1 MEYAPVVVFVYDR
14 IEHFSK
20 CIEAIKAN
28 KEASETILYVV
39 SDAAGCVE
47 HEEKIEKVR
56 EYSRSITGFKEVR
69 FVFREENFGAFL
81 SLQNGKA
88 YVVKNH
94 GRLIYMEDDI
104 IVSDRFLEYM
114 NMGLEVYKDRKD
126 IFSICGC
133 CRDFITIP
141 YDKDVL
147 LLPMM
152 KPWGM
157 ATWKDRWI
165 DAEEHIF
172 NPVSREDMKDREL
185 VGKIRKYNKTFL
197 SYLREDMDERVKL
210 FDARINLY
218 VLKKNMYSV
227 FPRRTL
233 ARTIGDDGSGLHM
246 DTRGKYSKVKLWEKN
261 GDFEMDEDI
270 VVYDDIIE
278 LSNKAHNGRYRAVL
292 KDLLYKIGLMY
303 FSVDVRRKY
312 KMKMLKRS
320 GYKH

>member
-28 KEASETILYVV
+28 KEAKETILYVV
-39 SDAAGCVE
+39 SDAAGCLE
-47 HEEKIEKVR
+47 HEETVNRVR
-56 EYSRSITGFKEVR
+56 EYSRGITGFKEVR
-69 FVFREENFGAFL
+69 FIFREENFGAFL
-81 SLQNGKA
+81 SLQKGKD
-88 YVVKNH
+88 YVVKKH

-114 NMGLEVYKDRKD
+114 NMGLEVYKERKD

-133 CRDFITIP
+133 CRDFIRTA

-157 ATWKDRWI
+157 ATWKDRWEA
-165 DAEEHIF
+165 AEEYIF
-172 NPVSREDMKDREL
+172 NPVSREDMNNRDL
-185 VGKIRKYNKTFL
+185 VGKIRKHNKSFL
-197 SYLREDMDERVKL
+197 SYLREDMDGRVKL

-218 VLKKNMYSV
+218 LLKNNMYSV
-227 FPRRTL
+227 FPRHTL

-246 DTRGKYSKVKLWEKN
+246 DTRRKYSKVMLWDKK
-261 GDFEMDEDI
+261 GSFEMDSNLKVHDE
-270 VVYDDIIE
+270 IIE
-278 LSNKAHNGRYRAVL
+278 QSNKAHNGRYRALV
-292 KDLLYKIGLMY
+292 KDLLYKVGLMY
-303 FSVDVRRKY
+303 FSVDLRRTY
-312 KMKMLKRS
+312 KRMILKRR
-320 GYKH
+320 GYNH

>member
-1 MEYAPVVVFVYDR
+1 MDYVPVAVFVYDR

-28 KEASETILYVV
+28 KEAKETILYVI
-39 SDAAGCVE
+39 SDAPSCIE

-56 EYSRSITGFKEVR
+56 EYSRNITGFKEVR
-69 FVFREENFGAFL
+69 CIFREENFGAFL
-81 SLQNGKA
+81 SLQKGKDF
-88 YVVKNH
+88 VVKKH

-133 CRDFITIP
+133 CRDFINTP

-157 ATWKDRWI
+157 GTWKDRWI
-165 DAEEHIF
+165 EAEEYIF
-172 NPVSREDMKDREL
+172 NPVSGEDMNNREL
-185 VGKIRKYNKTFL
+185 IGKVRKYNKTFL

-246 DTRGKYSKVKLWEKN
+246 DTRRKYSNVKIWEKK
-261 GDFEMDEDI
+261 GEFEMNKDLEICDE
-270 VVYDDIIE
+270 IIE
-278 LSNKAHNGRYRAVL
+278 QSNKAHNGRYRAVV
-292 KDLLYKIGLMY
+292 KDLLYKVGLMY
-303 FSVDVRRKY
+303 FSVDLRRNYKKIMLRRK
-312 KMKMLKRS
+312 